1 MPFST
6 LFLIALLAV
15 APAVHASPE
24 AHDIDAAI
32 LGALERRL
40 GPGAEVTLEA
50 VRVVRPPEG
59 PVIDAQIAP
68 GARMGRPLQVRLG
81 TAASGGR
88 VSWTG
93 TADVR
98 ARIVVSHAHAAHTL
112 TRGTELMPEDV
123 AAVQHE
129 IGEGPLAKWPT
140 AEELVNGTL
149 VRNLA
154 AGACIGRTSVVI
166 PPAVRNGQ
174 IVIATARVDGVEA
187 TARLVA
193 AGSGEPGAII
203 RVVNQDS
210 RRVMRAR
217 IVAAGIVEIVP

>member
-1 MPFST
+1 MQLFAALFIT
-6 LFLIALLAV
+6 LV
-15 APAVHASPE
+15 AAGPAVPASQAP
-24 AHDIDAAI
+24 DIEAAI
-32 LGALERRL
+32 INALEKRL
-40 GPGAEVTLEA
+40 GPDAGVTLES
-50 VRVVRPPEG
+50 VHVVRPPDG

-68 GARMGRPLQVRLG
+68 GARLGSVWQVRLG
-81 TAASGGR
+81 TAGARGR

-98 ARIVVSHAHAAHTL
+98 ARIVVPHAHAAHTL
-112 TRGTELMPEDV
+112 ERGTELTSEDLEV
-123 AAVQHE
+123 VHHE
-129 IGEGPLAKWPT
+129 IGEGPIARWPT
-140 AEELVNGTL
+140 ADELVHGTL

-154 AGACIGRTSVVI
+154 AGACIGRTSVSI

-174 IVIATARVDGVEA
+174 IVVATARVDGVEA

-210 RRVMRAR
+210 RRAMRAR
-217 IVAAGIVEIVP
+217 VVAAGIVEIVP